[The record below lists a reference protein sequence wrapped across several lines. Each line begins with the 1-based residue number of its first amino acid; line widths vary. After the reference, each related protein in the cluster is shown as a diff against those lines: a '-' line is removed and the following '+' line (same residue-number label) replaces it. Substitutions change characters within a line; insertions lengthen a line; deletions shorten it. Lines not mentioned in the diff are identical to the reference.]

1 MEYEFIR
8 EIFNPC
14 AGDARPDISVSEI
27 EIDNPDDFVKTF
39 LVGKEIRCEKTV
51 KDSGA
56 LIYEI
61 EVDGQKQRL
70 TFTP

>member
-14 AGDARPDISVSEI
+14 AGDARPNISVSDVET
-27 EIDNPDDFVKTF
+27 DDLDDFVKTF
-39 LVGKEIRCEKTV
+39 FAGSDISCEKSIRN
-51 KDSGA
+51 SGA
-56 LIYEI
+56 VVYEI
-61 EVDGQKQRL
+61 EIDGQKQRL